1 MAMGDQ
7 RNIFGFGFNERRPDM
22 KHTRGPWHWHN
33 EKTYNLAGKGSY
45 QEGDIL
51 HCKGKPSNGDA
62 DLISLAPT
70 APHDCDDPNCPG
82 AVNKKRLEMFEEM
95 AEVVKRFV
103 DYYAGSKKSHL
114 GNGQAYKSHGEME
127 ILLAK
132 IKED

>member
-1 MAMGDQ
+1 
-7 RNIFGFGFNERRPDM
+7 M
-22 KHTRGPWHWHN
+22 KHTKGPLHVILRGRVTRAGLP
-33 EKTYNLAGKGSY
+33 TYDIMHGSGNPENWDMFAERI
-45 QEGDIL
+45 EGQA
-51 HCKGKPSNGDA
+51 NA